1 MDDGGRTQKTEIIIP
16 KYGLAIAGPL
26 CTGRTL
32 NTIIVVCSTA
42 HLSETDNNKLKFQA
56 VSEDNYPWIFNTVY
70 GFIIDLT
77 SFKYPQA
84 EHETLRGIKFTAE
97 IYPAYAKKY
106 QASYVHFDCDGEVI
120 KGEAIYFW

>member
-1 MDDGGRTQKTEIIIP
+1 
-16 KYGLAIAGPL
+16 
-26 CTGRTL
+26 L

-42 HLSETDNNKLKFQA
+42 HLSETDNNKLKFLA

-77 SFKYPQA
+77 SFKHPLLA
-84 EHETLRGIKFTAE
+84 MKRCGMSKSLRKFT
-97 IYPAYAKKY
+97 AYAKKY
-106 QASYVHFDCDGEVI
+106 QASYVHFGCDGEVI